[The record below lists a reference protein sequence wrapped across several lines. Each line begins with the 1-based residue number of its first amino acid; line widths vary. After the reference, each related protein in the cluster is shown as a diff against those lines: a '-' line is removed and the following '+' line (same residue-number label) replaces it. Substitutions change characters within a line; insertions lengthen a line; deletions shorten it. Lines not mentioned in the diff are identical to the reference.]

1 MTTRVVV
8 VLSAGCLSIPLS
20 LGLQGAGT
28 PRQNAASVPQTQTPG
43 AIDQAPASRAIL
55 DKYCVGCHNERTHTA
70 GMVLDKTVDVAHPEQ
85 RAEVWEKV
93 IRKLRTGTMPPAGR
107 PRPDAAGY
115 DVVASWLET
124 ALDSAA
130 ARSPNPGRP
139 ALHRLNRVEYAN
151 AVRDLF
157 GFDIDPTELLP
168 PDNSGYGF
176 DNIADVLS
184 SSPALMERYMSASA
198 KISQMALGHPSSSPV
213 PATYAVRGDLDQ
225 DGGRV
230 SEDLPFGSR
239 GGIAVRYYFPDDGEY
254 LIKFRLQENVQGQPR
269 GLTGE
274 RFQLDVRLDGA
285 KAKSFIVGGLKKQSD
300 DEESGPPAT
309 PVAAGSREGA
319 LKRAD
324 DYLEFRTQVK
334 AGSHLIG
341 AYFVQPTSALV
352 EDVIDPSMA
361 NYNIDTSGYPDFDRL
376 SITGPLDLKQ
386 SDNSPSRN
394 RILVCRPAKATDEPI
409 CARKIIATL
418 ARRAYRR
425 PVTAADL
432 EGPLDL
438 YSEGARD
445 GGFEA
450 GIELAVRGILV
461 DPQFLFRFEKQP
473 AGAVPASLYR
483 VSDLEL
489 ASRLSFFLWSSIP
502 DDELLTVAEKGKLRT
517 PAVLEQQVRRM
528 LADSRA
534 HALTSNFAGQ
544 WLQTRN
550 VTNLTPSTQLF
561 VRFDDNLRQAFQ
573 RETELFF
580 ESIMREDRSVRD
592 FLDADYTFV
601 NERLAR
607 HYGIPDV
614 YGDEFRRIQLPPDS
628 VRRGLLGQ
636 GSILTGTSYG
646 NRTSPVLRGKWILE
660 NVLGTPPPPPPPN
673 VPALEAHDTDG
684 KVLSMREQMAQHHA
698 NPVCASC
705 HAQMEPF
712 GLALE
717 NFDATGRWRNVDE
730 SGTVID
736 ASAVLPSGDTFT
748 GPRGLRQELQKK
760 SDSFVT
766 TFVQNLL
773 TYALGRGLG
782 YYDAPAVRHIKRDA
796 ADSNYRFASIVL
808 GIVKSTPFQMSIARE
823 GEIKA
828 EVTRP

>member
-1 MTTRVVV
+1 M
-8 VLSAGCLSIPLS
+8 
-20 LGLQGAGT
+20 
-28 PRQNAASVPQTQTPG
+28 
-43 AIDQAPASRAIL
+43 L
-55 DKYCVGCHNERTHTA
+55 DKYCVGCHNERSRTA
-70 GMVLDKTVDVAHPEQ
+70 GMVLDKSVDVAHPEQ
-85 RAEVWEKV
+85 RADVWEKV
-93 IRKLRTGTMPPAGR
+93 VRKLRTGTMPPAGR

-115 DVVASWLET
+115 DVLASWLET

-130 ARSPNPGRP
+130 VRNPNPGRP
-139 ALHRLNRVEYAN
+139 TLHRLNRVEYAD

-157 GFDIDPTELLP
+157 GFDIDATELLP

-176 DNIADVLS
+176 DNISDVLS

-213 PATYAVRGDLDQ
+213 PDTYAVKGDLDQ

-239 GGIAVRYYFPDDGEY
+239 GGMAVRYYFPDDGEY
-254 LIKFRLQENVQGQPR
+254 LIKFRLQQNVQGQPR

-274 RFQLDVRLDGA
+274 RFQLDVRIDGA
-285 KAKSFIVGGLKKQSD
+285 KAKSFVVGGLKKQSD
-300 DEESGPPAT
+300 EEELDAPAT

-319 LKRAD
+319 LKRLD
-324 DYLEFRTQVK
+324 DYLEFRAQVK

-352 EDVIDPSMA
+352 EDVIDPSLA
-361 NYNIDTSGYPDFDRL
+361 NYNIDTSGYPGFDRL
-376 SITGPLDLKQ
+376 SITGPLVANQ
-386 SDNSPSRN
+386 AENSPSRN
-394 RILVCRPAKATDEPI
+394 RILICRPAKPTDEPI
-409 CARKIIATL
+409 CAKKIIATL

-438 YSEGARD
+438 YREGARE

-450 GIELAVRGILV
+450 GVELAVRGILV
-461 DPQFLFRFEKQP
+461 NPQFLFRFEKQP
-473 AGAVPASLYR
+473 AAAPASVYR

-502 DDELLTVAEKGKLRT
+502 DDELLSVAEKGKLRT

-534 HALTSNFAGQ
+534 HALVSNFGGQ

-573 RETELFF
+573 HETESFF

-592 FLDADYTFV
+592 FLDADFTFV

-607 HYGIPDV
+607 HYGIPGV
-614 YGDEFRRIQLPPDS
+614 YGDEFRRVQLPSDS

-660 NVLGTPPPPPPPN
+660 NILGTPPPPPPPN
-673 VPALEAHDTDG
+673 VPPLEEHASAR
-684 KVLSMREQMAQHHA
+684 KVLSMRERMAEHHA
-698 NPVCASC
+698 NPICASC

-717 NFDATGRWRNVDE
+717 NFDATGRWRSVDE
-730 SGTVID
+730 SGAPID
-736 ASAVLPSGDTFT
+736 ASAVLPSGDTFN
-748 GPRGLRQELQKK
+748 GPTGLRQELQKK

-773 TYALGRGLG
+773 TYALGRGLE
-782 YYDAPAVRHIKRDA
+782 YYDAPAVRQIKRDT

-808 GIVKSTPFQMSIARE
+808 AIVKSTPFQMSVARDRE
-823 GEIKA
+823 TKP
-828 EVTRP
+828 EVTRQ